1 MNRNG
6 PLGFFLGAQPNRGTS
21 IPLCRETQWVIG
33 IECNHEGLSG
43 GKGRKYFS
51 IVQGFP
57 RFFISKP
64 TTLLRAI
71 GKSE

>member
-6 PLGFFLGAQPNRGTS
+6 PLGFFGAQPNRGTS
-21 IPLCRETQWVIG
+21 IPLCRETQWIIG

-51 IVQGFP
+51 IVQGFA
-57 RFFISKP
+57 RKIIIFAARSKP
-64 TTLLRAI
+64 ATLL
-71 GKSE
+71 

>member
-33 IECNHEGLSG
+33 IECNLEGLSG
-43 GKGRKYFS
+43 AKVGNIFQSCKGLRD
-51 IVQGFP
+51 
-57 RFFISKP
+57 FFIIFVGSRK
-64 TTLLRAI
+64 
-71 GKSE
+71 